1 MEVAK
6 KGDPPSFED
15 AMLIDIIRSMRRD
28 RQEKHLKDEKNKK
41 HSEKKASKDLEEDEE
56 IN

>member
-41 HSEKKASKDLEEDEE
+41 HSKKKASKDLQEDEE